1 MYLGCE
7 IKRVGEVG
15 FLYPEVYYFVL
26 GALQRIEKREAQS
39 GITQLCS
46 VGN

>member
-1 MYLGCE
+1 MRLKSDHMYLGCE

-26 GALQRIEKREAQS
+26 GALQRMENVR
-39 GITQLCS
+39 LR
-46 VGN
+46 VV